1 MIVSDNGGG
10 GTFEQAPVGAH
21 AGRCI
26 GLIDIGTHHGEY
38 EGVPNKRRQ
47 VIMRWELPDEVME
60 TGEFAGKPFTV
71 SEFYTL
77 SLGEKAK
84 LRQVL
89 TSWRGKPFTDDELRG
104 FDMKTVLGA
113 PCMIQVGRNAK
124 DKAKV
129 LAVMSK
135 PKSTTVPPQVN
146 PSLYFSLDEFDS
158 AVYES
163 LSDGIKGLIQKSDEW
178 LTRSGA
184 PIMQNDEHPADE
196 FADEIPF

>member
-1 MIVSDNGGG
+1 MLVSDNGGG
-10 GTFEQAPVGAH
+10 GTFEQAPEGAH
-21 AGRCI
+21 AARCI

-47 VIMRWELPDEVME
+47 VIVRWELADELMT

-89 TSWRGKPFTDDELRG
+89 TSWRGRPFTDDELKG
-104 FDMKTVLGA
+104 FDVKTVLGA
-113 PCMIQVGRNAK
+113 PCMVQVGRNKK

-146 PSLYFSLDEFDS
+146 PPVYFSFDEFDQ
-158 AVYES
+158 AVFDS

-178 LTRSGA
+178 AARNGV
-184 PIMQNDEHPADE
+184 PDVQHDERTADD
-196 FADEIPF
+196 FSDDVPF